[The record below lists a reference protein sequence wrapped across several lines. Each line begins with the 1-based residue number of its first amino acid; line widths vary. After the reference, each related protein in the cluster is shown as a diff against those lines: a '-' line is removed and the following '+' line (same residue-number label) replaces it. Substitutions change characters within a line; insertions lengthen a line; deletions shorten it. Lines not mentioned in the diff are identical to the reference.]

1 MEDNKSTLVSEPA
14 AYDSTSYVMPRS
26 SLISML
32 SSVGIDD
39 IPMAIRYLVDKLVA
53 AQKKETVDQS
63 AHIWD
68 NYELSAEIIAMAP
81 AKRKS
86 IYGDYDAELTEI
98 LEEKYKYMIKRH
110 FIRV

>member
-1 MEDNKSTLVSEPA
+1 MEDNKSMIVGEPTAA

-32 SSVGIDD
+32 SSVGIED
-39 IPMAIRYLVDKLVA
+39 IPMAIRYLVDKLA
-53 AQKKETVDQS
+53 AARKKEIVDKS
-63 AHIWD
+63 SHIWD

-86 IYGDYDAELTEI
+86 IFGDYEAELTEI
-98 LEEKYKYMIKRH
+98 LEEKYN
-110 FIRV
+110 

>member
-1 MEDNKSTLVSEPA
+1 MEDNKSTIVSEPVA

-32 SSVGIDD
+32 SSVGIED
-39 IPMAIRYLVDKLVA
+39 IPMAIRYLVDKLAA
-53 AQKKETVDQS
+53 AQKKEIVDKTS
-63 AHIWD
+63 HIWD

-98 LEEKYKYMIKRH
+98 LEEKYK
-110 FIRV
+110 